1 MGNQAFSSI
10 NASLAEPAAA
20 RGIVLAAPSALD
32 AVMAAGISLTQEEQA
47 FLQGIPS
54 VVWTQLR
61 SAILAAID
69 AGRRI
74 TLAQGSLGAYSLTT
88 RPSADTVELV
98 LNGPYP
104 ASGS

>member
-1 MGNQAFSSI
+1 MGNLAFSSI
-10 NASLAEPAAA
+10 NASLAEPGA

-32 AVMAAGISLTQEEQA
+32 AVMAAGIELTQEEQV
-47 FLQGIPS
+47 FLQGIPA

-69 AGRRI
+69 AGDRV
-74 TLAQGSLGAYSLTT
+74 TLAAGSAGAYALTT
-88 RPSADTVELV
+88 RPSAGTLELV